1 MFERIKKAFSRAPS
15 EARESE
21 ASASQMAHGPVSEW
35 AATQG
40 FAFSADGTGHG
51 IALEGKVSGKP
62 WRLQLGRPT
71 RNYILGEEVRARAEL
86 GVRDDAAVLVMNR
99 ALKEA
104 LEKQAYQAYTDPL
117 QTSVDATLPE
127 EMRWLAMFDEVG
139 WEGLPKA
146 FWERFSVLTD
156 KRENA
161 VKWVGPQLAQ
171 LMLNWPAPAPSAEV
185 PFMIVLLRGKAYLR
199 MEYSPADLGTL
210 QHAAL
215 IFTSCCEAALG
226 GLPAEPV
233 QLPRVTAGSMSRP

>member
-1 MFERIKKAFSRAPS
+1 MFDRIKKAFSRAAP
-15 EARESE
+15 E
-21 ASASQMAHGPVSEW
+21 ASEPDASPSQMANGPVSEW

-51 IALEGKVSGKP
+51 IALEGQVSGRP

-71 RNYILGEEVRARAEL
+71 RHYIRGEEVRARAEL
-86 GVRDDAAVLVMNR
+86 GIQNDVAVLVINR
-99 ALKEA
+99 PLKDA
-104 LEKQAYQAYTDPL
+104 LEKQAYQTYTDPL

-139 WEGLPKA
+139 WEGLPQA
-146 FWERFSVLTD
+146 FWGRFSVLTD

-161 VKWVGPQLAQ
+161 LKWVNPHLARM
-171 LMLNWPAPAPSAEV
+171 MLDWPLPAPSAEV

-215 IFTSCCEAALG
+215 IFTSCCESALG

-233 QLPRVTAGSMSRP
+233 QLPRVMAGSMSRP